1 MKGLAVDPFLKL
13 ATAAAFAL
21 ALAGCG
27 LKGALDP
34 PPGPTAAAQAGV
46 AGQQTAATQTG
57 VGGQPTAPPQEG
69 EAAPATRKHF
79 FLDFLLD

>member
-1 MKGLAVDPFLKL
+1 MKGLAVGPFLKL
-13 ATAAAFAL
+13 ATAAALAL

-34 PPGPTAAAQAGV
+34 PPGPTAAAQAGG
-46 AGQQTAATQTG
+46 AGQQAAATQAG
-57 VGGQPTAPPQEG
+57 LAGQPTAPQGG
-69 EAAPATRKHF
+69 ETSPATRKHF

>member
-1 MKGLAVDPFLKL
+1 MRGLAVGPFLKL
-13 ATAAAFAL
+13 APAAALAL

-27 LKGALDP
+27 LKGSLDP

-46 AGQQTAATQTG
+46 AGQQTAATQVG
-57 VGGQPTAPPQEG
+57 VAGQPTSPPQEG
-69 EAAPATRKHF
+69 EATPLTRKHF